1 MIALIVARYQ
11 SLVMMKKG
19 LSETPMVARSVT
31 SENKSK
37 LKDLLISYKK
47 NLIEHDLHNMTST
60 VGVPNVFLEFG
71 GIQINQ
77 VLQPC
82 HRLFTF
88 QDVVANVE
96 IWRKSH
102 AVGILTVIEHVLND
116 IKVDLGMSTFDE
128 EELNIEMDWE
138 EVRDDSSFQSMV
150 DTQDL
155 GWSNTNTST
164 DSTLVGNRSVFF
176 EDFAMTNTQ

>member
-1 MIALIVARYQ
+1 M
-11 SLVMMKKG
+11 
-19 LSETPMVARSVT
+19 
-31 SENKSK
+31 
-37 LKDLLISYKK
+37 
-47 NLIEHDLHNMTST
+47 
-60 VGVPNVFLEFG
+60 
-71 GIQINQ
+71 
-77 VLQPC
+77 
-82 HRLFTF
+82 
-88 QDVVANVE
+88 VANVE

-155 GWSNTNTST
+155 GWSNTNT
-164 DSTLVGNRSVFF
+164 
-176 EDFAMTNTQ
+176 